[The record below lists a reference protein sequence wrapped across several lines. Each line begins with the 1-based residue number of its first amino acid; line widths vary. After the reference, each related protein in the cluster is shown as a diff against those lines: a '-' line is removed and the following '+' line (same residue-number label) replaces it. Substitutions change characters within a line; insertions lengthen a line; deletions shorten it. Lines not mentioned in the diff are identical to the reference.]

1 MTTKMNGTIISLYS
15 SKGGVGKTFI
25 AANLAVD
32 ICLNAHKQV
41 LLLDFGLPFS
51 YDIARVLN
59 LKDLKPIQN
68 ILPSAA
74 TLHGAIIRSFI
85 ASHDSGISVLSLAG
99 GDNPSIYKHLTPQNI
114 EALVNKL
121 RQSYHIV
128 IIDLGMQYGPVTAK
142 ILDMA
147 EMNFIPVTPDY
158 LAVQQAGSDLVF
170 LRTQNFAK
178 KKIKLIANMVGL
190 NDYITPRIIEQRLS
204 KEMIAELPYDPEVI
218 AQLSEGTYPQAHPR
232 HPFTKALDKLAF
244 YIVEESGRFQE
255 VNISDDRQE
264 AALTPADIANWN
276 QLKLSVLNTL
286 LASID
291 FKKLDTDVENDPLK
305 MAELENSVIKKITEV
320 IDETDIIAKD
330 VRDQLLKEVLEEA
343 LRLGPLEDLLADP
356 EVSEIMV
363 NRWDQIYV
371 ERKGNLTMTE
381 RKFLSEQHLM
391 RIIDRI
397 VAPIGRK
404 VDTSTPMVDARLK
417 DGSRVNAIIPP
428 LSING
433 ASLTIRKF
441 PDERMTIND
450 LTEKYNSLNEQIAR
464 FLEAAVVAKLNILVS
479 GGTGTGKT
487 TLLNILSAFIPDN
500 ERIITVEDS
509 AELQMQQPHVITLEA
524 RPPNIEG
531 KGEITIRDLVKNTL
545 RMRPDRI
552 VVGECRGA
560 EALDMLQ
567 AMNTGHDGSLTTIH
581 ANSARESLSRLETL
595 VLFTGYDLPSKAINE
610 QIVGAIDL
618 VVQIS
623 RFKDGSRKITQVAEV
638 TGMEGSI
645 ITMGDIFEYKQAGEQ
660 EGVLQGDFYST
671 GYIPQCLERFADKG
685 ISIPR
690 EIFWASK

>member
-1 MTTKMNGTIISLYS
+1 MNGTIISLYS

-25 AANLAVD
+25 AANLAVA
-32 ICLNAHKQV
+32 IRLNAKKRV

-51 YDIARVLN
+51 YDIARMLNMKN
-59 LKDLKPIQN
+59 LKPVQN
-68 ILPSAA
+68 ILPSVPA
-74 TLHGAIIRSFI
+74 LHEAIIQSFI
-85 ASHDSGISVLSLAG
+85 ASHDSGISVLSLSG
-99 GDNPSIYKHLTPQNI
+99 GDNRSVYKHLVPKSI
-114 EALVNKL
+114 ETLINKL
-121 RQSYHIV
+121 RQSYHII
-128 IIDLGMQYGPVTAK
+128 IIDLGMQYCPVAAK
-142 ILDMA
+142 ILDLA
-147 EMNFIPVTPDY
+147 TLNLIPVTPDY
-158 LAVQQAGSDLVF
+158 LSVQQAGNDLVF
-170 LRTQNFAK
+170 LRTLNFAK
-178 KKIKLIANMVGL
+178 KKIKLVANMVGL
-190 NDYITPRIIEQRLS
+190 NDYITPRIIEQRLT
-204 KEMIAELPYDPEVI
+204 KEIIAEFPYDPDVI
-218 AQLSEGTYPQAHPR
+218 SRLTEGTYPQAHPR
-232 HPFTKALDKLAF
+232 HPLTKSLDKLAF
-244 YIVEESGRFQE
+244 YIVEESGRSQE
-255 VNISDDRQE
+255 MNSSDDRHE
-264 AALTPADIANWN
+264 VALTPADIANWN

-286 LASID
+286 LESID
-291 FKKLDTDVENDPLK
+291 FKKLDTDVENDPQK

-320 IDETDIIAKD
+320 IDAETDITAKD
-330 VRDQLLKEVLEEA
+330 VRDMLLKEVLQEA

-371 ERKGNLTMTE
+371 ERNGNLTMTE

-391 RIIDRI
+391 RIIGRI

-441 PDERMTIND
+441 PAERMTIKD
-450 LTEKYNSLNEQIAR
+450 LTEKYNSLNEQIAS
-464 FLEAAVVAKLNILVS
+464 FLEAAVVAKMNILVS

-487 TLLNILSAFIPDN
+487 TLLNILSAFIPVN

-595 VLFTGYDLPSKAINE
+595 VLFTGYDLPSKAIKE

-618 VVQIS
+618 VAQIS

-638 TGMEGSI
+638 TGMEGSV
-645 ITMGDIFEYKQAGEQ
+645 ITMGDIFEYKQAGEE
-660 EGVLQGDFYST
+660 EGMLKGDFYST
-671 GYIPQCLERFADKG
+671 GYIPKCLERFAEKG
-685 ISIPR
+685 ITIPR

>member
-1 MTTKMNGTIISLYS
+1 MNATIISLYS

-32 ICLNAHKQV
+32 ICLNAHKKV
-41 LLLDFGLPFS
+41 LLLDFSLPFS
-51 YDIARVLN
+51 HDVARVLN
-59 LKDLKPIQN
+59 LKDVKPVEN
-68 ILPSAA
+68 ILSSVA
-74 TLHGAIIRSFI
+74 TLHEAIVRSFI
-85 ASHDSGISVLSLAG
+85 VTHTSGVSMLSLAG
-99 GDNPSIYKHLTPQNI
+99 GANPQDHFNSQNI
-114 EALVNKL
+114 QALVHKL
-121 RQSYHIV
+121 HKSYDII
-128 IIDLGMQYGPVTAK
+128 IIDLGMPYGPAAAK
-142 ILDMA
+142 ILDLA
-147 EMNFIPVTPDY
+147 VLNFIPVIPDF
-158 LAVQQAGSDLVF
+158 LAVQQAGNDLEF

-178 KKIKLIANMVGL
+178 TKIKLIANMVGL

-204 KEMIAELPYDPEVI
+204 KEISAELPHDPGVI
-218 AQLSEGTYPQAHPR
+218 AQLTEGLYPQAHPR
-232 HPFTKALDKLAF
+232 HPLTKALDKLAF
-244 YIVEESGRFQE
+244 YIVEESTRLQE
-255 VNISDDRQE
+255 LSHSGNSQE
-264 AALTPADIANWN
+264 AALTKADITEWN
-276 QLKLSVLNTL
+276 ELKLSILNAL
-286 LASID
+286 LAAID

-305 MAELENSVIKKITEV
+305 MAELENSVVKKITQV
-320 IDETDIIAKD
+320 IDAQTTILSKE

-356 EVSEIMV
+356 DVSEIMV

-371 ERKGNLTMTE
+371 ERKGKLTVTQ

-404 VDTSTPMVDARLK
+404 VDTSTPMVDARLQ

-428 LSING
+428 LAING

-441 PDERMTIND
+441 PSERMTITD
-450 LTEKYNSLNEQIAR
+450 LTEKYASLNEQIAR

-487 TLLNILSAFIPDN
+487 TLLNILSAFIPDT

-531 KGEITIRDLVKNTL
+531 KGEITIRDLVRNTL

-595 VLFTGYDLPSKAINE
+595 VLFTGYDLPSKAIKE

-618 VVQIS
+618 IVQIS
-623 RFKDGSRKITQVAEV
+623 RFKDGSRKVTQVAEV
-638 TGMEGSI
+638 TGMEGSV

-660 EGVLQGDFYST
+660 EGVLKGDFFST
-671 GYIPQCLERFADKG
+671 GYIPQCLERFAEKG

>member
-1 MTTKMNGTIISLYS
+1 MNGTIISLYS

-25 AANLAVD
+25 AANLAVAV
-32 ICLNAHKQV
+32 CLSAHKKV

-51 YDIARVLN
+51 HDIARVLN
-59 LKDLKPIQN
+59 LKEVKPVEN

-99 GDNPSIYKHLTPQNI
+99 GDNHSIYKHLIPQNI

-128 IIDLGMQYGPVTAK
+128 IIDLGMQYGPVAAK

-147 EMNFIPVTPDY
+147 ALNIIPVTPDY
-158 LAVQQAGSDLVF
+158 LAVQQAGKDLVF

-204 KEMIAELPYDPEVI
+204 KEIIAELPYDPEVI
-218 AQLSEGTYPQAHPR
+218 AKLTEGTYPQAHPR
-232 HPFTKALDKLAF
+232 HPLTKALDKLAF
-244 YIVEESGRFQE
+244 CIEEESGRFQE
-255 VNISDDRQE
+255 VNISDDSHE

-276 QLKLSVLNTL
+276 QLKLSILNTL
-286 LASID
+286 LARID
-291 FKKLDTDVENDPLK
+291 FKELDTDVEDDPVK
-305 MAELENSVIKKITEV
+305 MVELENRVIKEITEV
-320 IDETDIIAKD
+320 IDAETDIPAKD

-371 ERKGNLTMTE
+371 ERKGNLTVTE

-428 LSING
+428 LAING

-441 PDERMTIND
+441 PEERMTIKD
-450 LTEKYNSLNEQIAR
+450 LTEKHNSLNEQIAR

-487 TLLNILSAFIPDN
+487 TLLNILSAFIPDT

-618 VVQIS
+618 IVQIS

-638 TGMEGSI
+638 TGMEGSV

-660 EGVLQGDFYST
+660 EGVLKGDFYST
-671 GYIPQCLERFADKG
+671 GYIPQCLERFSEKG

>member
-1 MTTKMNGTIISLYS
+1 MNATIISLYS
-15 SKGGVGKTFI
+15 SKGGTGKTFI
-25 AANLAVD
+25 AANLAVA
-32 ICLNAHKQV
+32 ICLSAHKKV
-41 LLLDFGLPFS
+41 LLLDFSLPFS
-51 YDIARVLN
+51 HDIARVLN
-59 LKDLKPIQN
+59 LKDVRPVEN

-74 TLHGAIIRSFI
+74 ALHGDIIRSFI
-85 ASHDSGISVLSLAG
+85 ASHDSGISVLALAG
-99 GDNPSIYKHLTPQNI
+99 GDNPSVFQHLTPQNI
-114 EALVNKL
+114 EALVNKV
-121 RQSYHIV
+121 RQSFDIV
-128 IIDLGMQYGPVTAK
+128 IIDLGMQYSPATAK

-147 EMNFIPVTPDY
+147 ALNFIPVTPDY

-170 LRTQNFAK
+170 LRTQNFTQ
-178 KKIKLIANMVGL
+178 KKIKLIANMASL

-204 KEMIAELPYDPEVI
+204 KEISAEFPYDPDVI
-218 AQLSEGTYPQAHPR
+218 AQLTEGTYPQAHPR
-232 HPFTKALDKLAF
+232 HPLTKALDKLAF
-244 YIVEESGRFQE
+244 YIVEEAGRLKQA
-255 VNISDDRQE
+255 NSSDSSHE
-264 AALTPADIANWN
+264 AVLTKADIPNWN
-276 QLKLSVLNTL
+276 ELKLSILNTL

-291 FKKLDTDVENDPLK
+291 FKKLDTDVEDDPIK
-305 MAELENSVIKKITEV
+305 MAELENSVIKKITQV
-320 IDETDIIAKD
+320 IDDKTEIPAKN

-363 NRWDQIYV
+363 NRWDQIYI
-371 ERKGNLTMTE
+371 ERVGNLSLTE

-433 ASLTIRKF
+433 ASVTIRKF
-441 PDERMTIND
+441 PAERMTIND

-464 FLEAAVVAKLNILVS
+464 FLEAAVKAKLNILVS

-487 TLLNILSAFIPDN
+487 TLLNILSAFIPDT

-524 RPPNIEG
+524 RPANIEG

-595 VLFTGYDLPSKAINE
+595 VLFTGYDLPSKAIKE

-618 VVQIS
+618 IAQIS

-638 TGMEGSI
+638 TGMEGSV
-645 ITMGDIFEYKQAGEQ
+645 ITMGDIFEYKQAGE
-660 EGVLQGDFYST
+660 EDGVLKGDFYST
-671 GYIPQCLERFADKG
+671 GYIPKCLERFAEKG